1 MLPGKKDDE
10 GRATATMGCQKGAG
24 RSAATYNNRDHDHHN
39 NNESSSARTTTDKVY
54 SANGTSANSSPS
66 FQAST

>member
-1 MLPGKKDDE
+1 
-10 GRATATMGCQKGAG
+10 MGCQKGAG
-24 RSAATYNNRDHDHHN
+24 RSAAIYNNRDHDHHN
-39 NNESSSARTTTDKVY
+39 NNESSSARTTTDKAC